1 VIQLTPQMKIFV
13 SVESIDFRKGI
24 DGVAQ
29 MCRIKF
35 SEDPF
40 SGKIFLFTNKA
51 RKAVKILVY
60 DGQGFWLMQKRLSRG
75 RFTWWPSS
83 SDAPLNAQEVG
94 VLLWNG
100 CPERSQMQSPWKRL
114 E

>member
-1 VIQLTPQMKIFV
+1 MLQLTPQMKIFV
-13 SVESIDFRKGI
+13 SVNPIDFRKGI

-29 MCRIKF
+29 ICRNKF

-40 SGKIFLFTNKA
+40 SGKVFLFTNKS

-60 DGQGFWLMQKRLSRG
+60 DGQGFWLCMKRLSRG
-75 RFTWWPSS
+75 RFSWWPKDGQDRLS
-83 SDAPLNAQEVG
+83 AQDVS

-100 CPERSQMQSPWKRL
+100 SPTSSGMQTPWRSI